1 MYIFWGRKSNPWPEE
16 PILARRTAQAAA
28 QTRADILTSARELF
42 ARQGY
47 AGTTT
52 ADVATR
58 AGVTVGA
65 LFHHFADKV
74 ALFAAVFD
82 ELDDEMNRHAV
93 VRAGQ
98 FDGVRGFLE
107 GFRGFLEFAQRQD
120 YHRIVLVDGPAV
132 LSERL
137 SIGRD
142 KLRGANNIQEAV
154 GRLIASGD
162 IPLQPVQPLAAM
174 LMGAITECGFALA
187 RGDAGISI
195 DGCVSAMERLLK
207 GRGTPSA

>member
-1 MYIFWGRKSNPWPEE
+1 M
-16 PILARRTAQAAA
+16 ARRTAQAAA
-28 QTRADILTSARELF
+28 QTRADILKSARELF

-93 VRAGQ
+93 ARAGQ
-98 FDGVRGFLE
+98 FGGVRGFLE

-142 KLRGANNIQEAV
+142 KLRGTNNIQEAV

-162 IPLQPVQPLAAM
+162 IPLQPVPPLAAM

-187 RGDAGISI
+187 RGDPGISI

-207 GRGTPSA
+207 GRGMQAA